1 MKRLLS
7 IFAVVLLSIGLFA
20 MGSKGE
26 FPTQDNAV
34 ATDKDSVPRDRRDPP
49 PAMDNFQYND
59 NAVATDKDSVPRDR
73 RDPPPAMDNFQ
84 FNDNA
89 VATDKDSVPRDR
101 RDPPPVMSE
110 LTPFNSAIA

>member
-7 IFAVVLLSIGLFA
+7 IFAVLLLSIGLFA

-59 NAVATDKDSVPRDR
+59 NAVAT
-73 RDPPPAMDNFQ
+73 
-84 FNDNA
+84 
-89 VATDKDSVPRDR
+89 
-101 RDPPPVMSE
+101 
-110 LTPFNSAIA
+110 